1 MHYARCL
8 TFLSVLALFGAI
20 GCSSQ
25 PAPVRV
31 EQTSTPAADKA
42 KAVLQD
48 VANSGE
54 LGSGLEELRM
64 ALDELK
70 QSDAAKAEAL
80 LQDLQKLESSGGGDA
95 AKSQAQQMLDKL

>member
-1 MHYARCL
+1 MRFVRIL
-8 TFLSVLALFGAI
+8 PVLIALAGV

-25 PAPVRV
+25 PAPVAV
-31 EQTSTPAADKA
+31 QQTTTPAADKA

-54 LGSGLEELRM
+54 LGSGLEELKM
-64 ALDELK
+64 ALEELK
-70 QSDAAKAEAL
+70 QSDAAKAEEL

-95 AKSQAQQMLDKL
+95 AKSQAEQMLGKL